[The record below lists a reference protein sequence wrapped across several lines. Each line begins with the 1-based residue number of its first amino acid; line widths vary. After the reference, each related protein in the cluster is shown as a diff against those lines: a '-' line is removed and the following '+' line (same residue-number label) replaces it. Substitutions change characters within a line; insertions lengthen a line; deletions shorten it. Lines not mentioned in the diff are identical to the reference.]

1 MSARRVLRR
10 LAAVLLVGGLLTVL
24 AAPGAQA
31 ATPPAASAALAS
43 VSLPEAAPLGQDV
56 GAADGVGTVLC
67 GIAGG
72 ILGGGGIG
80 GILGGIGLCSSAGSV
95 ISDAVGDLFDAM
107 VLNPAASDV
116 SGASDSELQQ
126 LFSWWLEWPSV
137 SVSAS
142 DFGLDAP
149 PMWIAEV
156 VAIIL
161 LMQQGVRMIM
171 RRKGA
176 PLMQAVEGLIKFAF
190 MVAAGEGL
198 LASLLAGGD
207 AMTTW
212 ILNTGFGCPASG
224 CDNATLAKGLTA
236 GFSVSNAGTAALLEV
251 VFGIL
256 LMLVGFIQLVLLIIR
271 QSAIPIQAAMIPIA
285 AAGQIGDGKPQQW
298 QGKLWGSMFGVIL
311 YKPIAA
317 FVIAIGYREVT
328 TATGF
333 RELIT
338 GFVTLT
344 LSIFSLPSMVK
355 LFAPIVGAASGAAG
369 GGGLLGVAGEAMMLK
384 RMSGAGGGGG
394 GGGGE
399 APSGGDSGGAS
410 AQAARMANSGPAAEG
425 ATGAVESS
433 GASAAG
439 GGASATGGA
448 AGAGSAAGGAGAA
461 GSAAGGAGAASG
473 GVAAGGAAAAGAAL
487 PPVAVAL
494 IAVKAADAARQKAGN
509 TISEWS
515 QS

>member
-1 MSARRVLRR
+1 MSARRLLRR
-10 LAAVLLVGGLLTVL
+10 LGAVLLVGGLLTVL

-31 ATPPAASAALAS
+31 ATPPAASAVLAS
-43 VSLPEAAPLGQDV
+43 AGLPEAAPLGQDV
-56 GAADGVGTVLC
+56 GAAEGMGTVLC

-72 ILGGGGIG
+72 ILSGGIG
-80 GILGGIGLCSSAGSV
+80 GILGGIGLCSTAGSV

-116 SGASDSELQQ
+116 SSASNSELQQ

-176 PLMQAVEGLIKFAF
+176 PLMQAVEGLLKFAF

-224 CDNATLAKGLTA
+224 CDNSTLASGLTA
-236 GFSVSNAGTAALLEV
+236 GFSVSNAGAAALLEV
-251 VFGIL
+251 VFGVL

-298 QGKLWGSMFGVIL
+298 QGKLWGSMLGVIL

-328 TATGF
+328 TASGF

-355 LFAPIVGAASGAAG
+355 LFAPIVGAASGAGG
-369 GGGLLGVAGEAMMLK
+369 GGGLLGVAGEAMMLQ
-384 RMSGAGGGGG
+384 RMSGGGGG
-394 GGGGE
+394 RGGE
-399 APSGGDSGGAS
+399 APSGGGGGQAGSDSGGAS
-410 AQAARMANSGPAAEG
+410 AQAARMANSGPASEG
-425 ATGAVESS
+425 AAGAVETSGAAASSS
-433 GASAAG
+433 GAAAT
-439 GGASATGGA
+439 SGA
-448 AGAGSAAGGAGAA
+448 AGAGSAAGGA
-461 GSAAGGAGAASG
+461 SAASG
-473 GVAAGGAAAAGAAL
+473 GAAAGGAAAAGAAL
-487 PPVAVAL
+487 PPLAAAL